1 MSKMNM
7 AELFKQ
13 TQKMQEEMKKVQDAL
28 EEKTVEGAAGG
39 GVVTVTANGKQKILS
54 VKIDPEVID
63 ADDAEMLE
71 DLITAAVNQA
81 LENSQ
86 ELASSEMQKVAGGLL
101 GNMPMGG
108 MKIPGF
114 PM

>member
-1 MSKMNM
+1 MSKLNM

-13 TQKMQEEMKKVQDAL
+13 TQKMQEEVKRIQDEL
-28 EEKTVEGAAGG
+28 EDKTVEGASGG

-63 ADDAEMLE
+63 ADDSEMLE
-71 DLITAAVNQA
+71 DLIAAAVNQA

-86 ELASSEMQKVAGGLL
+86 ELANNEMQKVAGGLL

-114 PM
+114 